1 MRMPLLPL
9 YARAGGAST
18 GQVGLLMAAFT
29 LVAAASAI
37 PGGLLADRFGRR
49 RLILVGLAIS
59 TVTSLALPMGRTVPY
74 LAGVLALAGWAMA
87 ALTPA
92 VMAYIGEVGGP
103 AGAGRAYG
111 WYTTALYGGLTLGP
125 ACGGIAADFAGFRFA
140 FIASGAILL
149 GAWILAA
156 VGLPEKRGSGGQRHA
171 SGPGFREVAWNPM
184 VLGCWVAVFCLT
196 FAWGALLAFLPLYA
210 QDRGLSRRAIG
221 GLFGVQA
228 FCNMGMRAPVGYLS
242 DRLGVRLPFISAG
255 MLIFAVAAAAIP
267 ALQDTLMLTAAIA
280 VTGVGQGIGAVATG
294 AALSEATEPSVR
306 GAAMGGYSM
315 ALYAGVAVGSL
326 IVGPV
331 IERAGFPAGFAVA
344 AAVLMVGAAAF
355 HLASHRQRRP

>member
-1 MRMPLLPL
+1 
-9 YARAGGAST
+9 
-18 GQVGLLMAAFT
+18 
-29 LVAAASAI
+29 
-37 PGGLLADRFGRR
+37 
-49 RLILVGLAIS
+49 
-59 TVTSLALPMGRTVPY
+59 
-74 LAGVLALAGWAMA
+74 
-87 ALTPA
+87 
-92 VMAYIGEVGGP
+92 
-103 AGAGRAYG
+103 
-111 WYTTALYGGLTLGP
+111 
-125 ACGGIAADFAGFRFA
+125 
-140 FIASGAILL
+140 
-149 GAWILAA
+149 
-156 VGLPEKRGSGGQRHA
+156 
-171 SGPGFREVAWNPM
+171 
-184 VLGCWVAVFCLT
+184 
-196 FAWGALLAFLPLYA
+196 
-210 QDRGLSRRAIG
+210 
-221 GLFGVQA
+221 
-228 FCNMGMRAPVGYLS
+228 MGMRAPVGYLS